1 MRLIA
6 TSIPK
11 ETAMNSSMQIHNAW
25 FRTLCRILML
35 TVALLSFQT
44 AQAGMLGAGQIDPST
59 ASSERT
65 MVQQMLQRGDVIRE
79 LQSAGVDPKAA
90 QDRAATMSDDEI
102 HALAGKL
109 NTLPAGGDGWF
120 VALILVVF
128 FIWYFAFRR

>member
-1 MRLIA
+1 
-6 TSIPK
+6 
-11 ETAMNSSMQIHNAW
+11 MNSAAQSLYPVW
-25 FRTLCRILML
+25 FRMLCRILML
-35 TVALLSFQT
+35 TVAMLSFQT
-44 AQAGMLGAGQIDPST
+44 AQAGMLGAGQIDPG
-59 ASSERT
+59 AAASERT
-65 MVQQMLQRGDVIRE
+65 MVQHMLQRSDVIRE

>member
-1 MRLIA
+1 
-6 TSIPK
+6 
-11 ETAMNSSMQIHNAW
+11 MNSLIHAAW
-25 FRTLCRILML
+25 FRALCRILIL
-35 TVALLSFQT
+35 TVTLLSIQT
-44 AQAGMLGAGQIDPST
+44 ANAGMVGAEQVSPGTS
-59 ASSERT
+59 AERS

-90 QDRAATMSDDEI
+90 QDRAATMSDEEI

-109 NTLPAGGDGWF
+109 NSLPAGGDGWF